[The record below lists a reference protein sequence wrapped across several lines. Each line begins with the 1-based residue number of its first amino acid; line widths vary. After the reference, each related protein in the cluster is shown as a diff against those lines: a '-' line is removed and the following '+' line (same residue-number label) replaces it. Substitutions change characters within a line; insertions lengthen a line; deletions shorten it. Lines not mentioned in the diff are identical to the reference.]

1 MEITQKMEINNRLGL
16 HLRAA
21 AELVK
26 TASKYK
32 CRKLVRN
39 NHHHADCKSILN
51 LMVLAASYGSELTL
65 TFEGDDAWHAHQA
78 IRNLFLNKFG
88 EKE

>member
-1 MEITQKMEINNRLGL
+1 
-16 HLRAA
+16 
-21 AELVK
+21 
-26 TASKYK
+26 
-32 CRKLVRN
+32 
-39 NHHHADCKSILN
+39 
-51 LMVLAASYGSELTL
+51 MVLAASYGSELTL

>member
-1 MEITQKMEINNRLGL
+1 MKIKNRLGL
-16 HLRAA
+16 PLRAA

-32 CRKLVRN
+32 CRILVRN
-39 NHHHADCKSILN
+39 NHHQADCRSILN

-65 TFEGDDAWHAHQA
+65 IFEGDNAWRAQQA
-78 IRNLFLNKFG
+78 IKNLFPNKFG
-88 EKE
+88 EKD